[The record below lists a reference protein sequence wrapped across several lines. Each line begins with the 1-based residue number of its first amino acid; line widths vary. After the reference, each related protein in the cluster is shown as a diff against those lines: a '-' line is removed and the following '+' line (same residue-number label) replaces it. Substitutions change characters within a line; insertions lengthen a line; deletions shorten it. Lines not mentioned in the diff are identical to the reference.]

1 MKLKDKVAI
10 VTGAGGGMGRAIA
23 LRFAKEGAKVVVAEI
38 DPEAANNVVDEIKAL
53 NGEAIA
59 IQTDAKSGEQVN
71 RMVKAALVKYGKID
85 ILVNNVGL
93 SGRKKEERCLFHES
107 TEEAWDFVI
116 ATCLKSAFHGARA
129 VLPHMME
136 RRSGKI
142 LNVSSVDGIYG
153 GGKPGEVEY
162 SAAKAGV
169 IVFTKSLAKQYGR
182 YGITVN
188 CWSPG
193 PVRSRATE
201 WFPDRFKIFEERSYV
216 GRLGEPEEV
225 ANMAAFLAS
234 DEANW
239 ITGQNIAVCG
249 GESLGWGAP

>member
-10 VTGAGGGMGRAIA
+10 VTGGGGGMGRAIA
-23 LRFAKEGAKVVVAEI
+23 LRFAREGAKVVIGEI
-38 DPEAANNVVDEIKAL
+38 DSEMGNKVAAEIKAF

-59 IQTDAKSGEQVN
+59 IQTNVTIGAEVD
-71 RMVKAALVKYGKID
+71 RLVKATLDQYGKID
-85 ILVNNVGL
+85 ILVNNVGV
-93 SGRKKEERCLFHES
+93 SAREKSTLFHES
-107 TEEAWDFVI
+107 TEEIWDFVI
-116 ATCLKSAFHGARA
+116 AICLKSAFHCSKA

-136 RRSGKI
+136 RHSGKI

-193 PVRSRATE
+193 PVRSKATE
-201 WFPDRFKIFEERSYV
+201 VFPERFKVFEERSYV

-239 ITGQNIAVCG
+239 VTGQNIAVCG
-249 GESLGWGAP
+249 GESLGWM

>member
-10 VTGAGGGMGRAIA
+10 VTGGGGGMGRAIS
-23 LRFAKEGAKVVVAEI
+23 LRYAQEGAKVVIGEIDAETGNQVAE
-38 DPEAANNVVDEIKAL
+38 EIKAA

-59 IQTDAKSGEQVN
+59 VQTNVTIGAEVD
-71 RMVKAALVKYGKID
+71 RLVKAALDKYGKID
-85 ILVNNVGL
+85 IMVNNVGV
-93 SGRKKEERCLFHES
+93 SARERSTMFHES
-107 TEEAWDFVI
+107 TEEIWDFVI
-116 ATCLKSAFHGARA
+116 AMCLKSAFHGARA

-142 LNVSSVDGIYG
+142 LNVSTVDGIYG

-162 SAAKAGV
+162 SAAKGGV
-169 IVFTKSLAKQYGR
+169 IVFTKSLAKQYGK

-193 PVRSRATE
+193 PVKAMAYYI
-201 WFPDRFKIFEERSYV
+201 FPERFKIFEERNYL
-216 GRLGEPEEV
+216 GRLGEPEDV
-225 ANMAAFLAS
+225 ANLAAFLAS